1 MAEARPASEIIGI
14 LEPGLSGSRD
24 SARAALALIARDQLL
39 LKAMDYAPGP
49 SLRVMR
55 RAFGDG
61 QYGQLVA
68 SWPDLKPLSAFAE
81 GVKRQVDYQMGV
93 ARLNLGE
100 LAWRLTICVRRAKPR
115 RQGPKQR
122 ASIS

>member
-1 MAEARPASEIIGI
+1 
-14 LEPGLSGSRD
+14 
-24 SARAALALIARDQLL
+24 
-39 LKAMDYAPGP
+39 
-49 SLRVMR
+49 MR

-68 SWPDLKPLSAFAE
+68 SWPDLKPYYPLLPE

-100 LAWRLTICVRRAKPR
+100 LALALDHLRAARKTTPSGAEATRLDKLIVLARLSVDK
-115 RQGPKQR
+115 
-122 ASIS
+122 IS

>member
-1 MAEARPASEIIGI
+1 MGEARPASEIIGI
-14 LEPGLSGSRD
+14 LEPALCGTRD

-39 LKAMDYAPGP
+39 LRAMDYAPGP

-55 RAFGDG
+55 RAFADG

-68 SWPDLKPLSAFAE
+68 SWPDLKPYYPLLPE
-81 GVKRQVDYQMGV
+81 GLKRQVDYQMGV

-100 LAWRLTICVRRAKPR
+100 LGFGA
-115 RQGPKQR
+115 
-122 ASIS
+122 